1 MSKGHESKR
10 DLPVG
15 FRGYDRDATDEAFA
29 SLEKRHA
36 RERDDLNRQIES
48 LVQEVESHRLRATA
62 VADALVTAQKMA
74 MDLRTKAEADI
85 EELRAEVEKE
95 REALVEEGAAIKAE
109 ARQEATEIVREARI
123 RADRLIGELV
133 AVLETYQRDTD
144 EFVTGT
150 REQLN
155 SLVSDLLGRIPG
167 SAPDLPATPD
177 ETDVPDDAEPEAPAA
192 GIVAA

>member
-1 MSKGHESKR
+1 MFKSGDSER
-10 DLPVG
+10 ELPVG
-15 FRGYDRDATDEAFA
+15 FRGYDRDATDEAF
-29 SLEKRHA
+29 SKLEKRHA
-36 RERDDLNRQIES
+36 RERDELNRQIES
-48 LVQEVESHRLRATA
+48 LVKEVETHRQRATA

-74 MDLRTKAEADI
+74 MDLRASAETEID
-85 EELRAEVEKE
+85 ELRRQVESE

-133 AVLETYQRDTD
+133 TVLEEYRRDTD
-144 EFVTGT
+144 AFVSGT
-150 REQLN
+150 SERLH

-177 ETDVPDDAEPEAPAA
+177 EADAPDEAEPEAPAA

>member
-1 MSKGHESKR
+1 MFKGHESQQE
-10 DLPVG
+10 LPVA
-15 FRGYDRDATDEAFA
+15 FRGYDRDATDEAIA
-29 SLEKRHA
+29 KLEKRHA

-85 EELRAEVEKE
+85 EELRRDVEKE

-123 RADRLIGELV
+123 RADRLIDELV
-133 AVLETYQRDTD
+133 SVLEEYQRDTD
-144 EFVTGT
+144 EFVSGT

-167 SAPDLPATPD
+167 SAPDLASTPD
-177 ETDVPDDAEPEAPAA
+177 ESDVPDDAEPEAPAA